1 MGLNSATSCILSP
14 QSPQLPLPPPPL
26 QGSVKWS
33 RDAAQLR
40 PNLYARCMIVG
51 CEMASN
57 GAFHWL
63 QGPVC
68 GRVEVRDSAPTSD
81 GYTAASL
88 QSLFTGGSNFRG
100 LSLPGLGARKAASG
114 PDMLVQ
120 GGIRARGKHPERRKG
135 RGPSV
140 GTKDAV
146 CMAPRIPKACQRTK
160 MEAPTSLGP
169 RNLQRWPTFRLFAL
183 VVPSQG
189 VSCLLA
195 FHCLPQ
201 LLEAAFFF
209 FIPLFTRSLV
219 EHPTKET
226 LFRNL

>member
-1 MGLNSATSCILSP
+1 M
-14 QSPQLPLPPPPL
+14 
-26 QGSVKWS
+26 
-33 RDAAQLR
+33 D
-40 PNLYARCMIVG
+40 
-51 CEMASN
+51 
-57 GAFHWL
+57 
-63 QGPVC
+63 
-68 GRVEVRDSAPTSD
+68 VRWHPTE
-81 GYTAASL
+81 
-88 QSLFTGGSNFRG
+88 LFTGCRVQLVDELKYGIQLRRVTDTPRQVSKDCSRAAARIRGLSQESNFRG
-100 LSLPGLGARKAASG
+100 LSLPGLGARKAASE

-219 EHPTKET
+219 GHPTKET
-226 LFRNL
+226 LFWNL